1 MWNGGVKTKQF
12 LIQKKSPGKSFRAGN
27 ARNFMKSVLI
37 KILAP
42 VCAVMIAASL
52 SACGEK
58 SNSSA
63 ESSKAESS
71 AAAETTK
78 ATEASKATETAAPTT
93 AEADDT
99 TDGELKTGAVD
110 EKIIGNW
117 EYEEGGFVYTF
128 NANGTG
134 IYDAFGQIMNFTY
147 TADGAVLSITYE
159 GSPAVELE
167 YELDG
172 DTLNI
177 KDSFGND
184 TIYNRK

>member
-1 MWNGGVKTKQF
+1 
-12 LIQKKSPGKSFRAGN
+12 
-27 ARNFMKSVLI
+27 MKSVLF

-58 SNSSA
+58 SSSSA
-63 ESSKAESS
+63 GSSKAESS
-71 AAAETTK
+71 AADETTKAAETTK
-78 ATEASKATETAAPTT
+78 APETAAPAT

-99 TDGELKTGAVD
+99 NGGELKTGAVD
-110 EKIIGNW
+110 EKIIGTW

-134 IYDAFGQIMNFTY
+134 TYDAFGQIMKFTY

-159 GSPAVELE
+159 GSPAVDLD

-184 TIYNRK
+184 TFYNRK